1 MSTKLTLRL
10 DEKLISKTKSTA
22 RAKGVSL
29 SKMVSDYFQSV
40 SAQQKKETPVS
51 PILSEV
57 AGILSLRTD
66 NRKLLKTHKKHIEK
80 KYL

>member
-1 MSTKLTLRL
+1 MSAKLTLRL

-40 SAQQKKETPVS
+40 SAQQKKEAPVS

>member
-10 DEKLISKTKSTA
+10 DEKLISKTKTTA

-40 SAQQKKETPVS
+40 SAQQKKEAPAS

-57 AGILSLRTD
+57 AGIMSFRKE
-66 NRKLLKTHKKHIEK
+66 NRKLLKTYKKHIEE